1 MERWSEQKAN
11 EWYQKQDWL
20 IGANF
25 LPSNAINQL
34 EMFQAES
41 FDAEL
46 IDRELGWA
54 EAIGMNTMRVYLHDL
69 LWQQDAEGF
78 KKRLDKFLSI
88 ASKHHIRPML
98 VIFDSCWDPFP
109 QVGPQR
115 PPTPGIHN
123 PGWVQSPG
131 AKVLQDEKQYLR
143 LKGYVVG
150 LVSAFAD
157 DKRILAWDVWNEP
170 CNTNTSSYGKS
181 EPADKEK
188 LVRALLPQVFEWAR
202 SANPTQPLTSG
213 IWIGD
218 WASHDGLSEMARIQT
233 ENSDVISFHN
243 YSWPEDFE
251 KRVVQL
257 ERYHRPLL
265 CTEYMARGA
274 GSTFDTILPIARNHN
289 VAMINWGLV
298 AGKSQTYLPWDSW
311 QRPYVI
317 EQPTVWFHDIFHQ
330 DGTPYREQEVKLIK
344 DASRQGVTA
353 GK

>member
-1 MERWSEQKAN
+1 MERWSEKKAN
-11 EWYQKQDWL
+11 EWYQQQDWL

-41 FDAEL
+41 FDAET

-54 EAIGMNTMRVYLHDL
+54 ESIGMNTVRVYLHDL

-88 ASKHHIRPML
+88 ASKRHIRPML

-109 QVGPQR
+109 QLGPQR

-157 DKRILAWDVWNEP
+157 DKRVLAWDVWNEP
-170 CNTNTSSYGKS
+170 CNTNTSSYGKV
-181 EPADKEK
+181 EPENKEK
-188 LVRALLPQVFEWAR
+188 LVRALLPQVFEWVR

-257 ERYHRPLL
+257 ERYHRPLI

-274 GSTFDTILPIARNHN
+274 GSVFDTILPIARNHN

-311 QRPYVI
+311 QRPYVL

-344 DASRQGVTA
+344 EASRQGVTA